1 MFLMYKLFTKNPSK
15 SSLDQIIKNVKN
27 TVSYSTLDIKSNRIN
42 TDVAKENSQYWLG
55 VEYESTE
62 EYKKTINNNFNEIL
76 ADIETISK
84 HSCSSEVRDIYYNV
98 IDEYALKIKQI
109 YNLLQ

>member
-62 EYKKTINNNFNEIL
+62 EYKETINNNFNEIL
-76 ADIETISK
+76 TDIETISK
-84 HSCSSEVRDIYYNV
+84 HNCSSEVRDIYYNV
-98 IDEYALKIKQI
+98 IDQYALKIKQI